1 METGLAKQ
9 GLDLIKVLH
18 VEDDPNC
25 REAIADQLSDFGFV
39 VHSFADAMS
48 LPAGLAA
55 SPDADIILLD
65 WDLPDVPGI
74 VLLDEL
80 RQNGVNLPVVFL
92 TGHAL
97 TTHEMLALAKG
108 AADFVDKT
116 RGVEILAKRLR
127 RLLIMPRTTAP
138 PLMPR
143 TTAPPP
149 SIVCGK
155 LVLHTNV
162 RRALWNDTDVSFTM
176 GEYHIVHLLASN
188 VGRWVT
194 YRSIYDRLHYEGF
207 IAGTGENGYRANV
220 RGMIRNLRKKFLRC
234 DEAFAQLEN
243 LAGLG
248 YRWTD
253 PTRGLPR

>member
-1 METGLAKQ
+1 METGRAKQ
-9 GLDLIKVLH
+9 DLALIKVLH
-18 VEDDPNC
+18 VEDDPNF

-39 VHSFADAMS
+39 VHGFADAMS

-55 SPDADIILLD
+55 SPDTDIILLD

-80 RQNGVNLPVVFL
+80 RKTGVNLPVVFL
-92 TGHAL
+92 TGYTL
-97 TTHEMLALAKG
+97 PTHEMLALDKG
-108 AADFVDKT
+108 AVDFVDKT

-127 RLLIMPRTTAP
+127 RLLIMRRTTA
-138 PLMPR
+138 L
-143 TTAPPP
+143 PPP
-149 SIVCGK
+149 IVSGM

-162 RRALWNDTDVSFTM
+162 RRAQWNDIDVGLTM

-194 YRSIYDRLHYEGF
+194 YRAIYDRLHYEGF

-220 RGMIRNLRKKFLRC
+220 RGMIRNIRKKFLRC
-234 DEAFAQLEN
+234 DETFAQLDN
-243 LAGLG
+243 LASLG
-248 YRWTD
+248 YRWTE
-253 PTRGLPR
+253 PTRGSPR